1 MNLEAQQQD
10 YLRSKPSFL
19 GRGIERLTTPF
30 GKVLANVV
38 PTSFVEGI
46 IKGID
51 SAASK
56 PDLMKFDHDVSDI
69 AACQEAARKVQT
81 YSRSIN
87 AASGAASGLGG
98 ALTMSADIPAT
109 IAVALRNI
117 RDTGRAYGYDGN
129 GLREQVFRLQV
140 LEISALDDH
149 AEKLDRLAALEADIT
164 AYGGLKTID
173 DKSIEPLVDQAV
185 ERVSR
190 AMAFAA
196 FRRRAGMIV
205 PVVGSAIGGI
215 VNSQFQRD
223 VSKAARYA
231 FQARRLKA
239 GIKAGS

>member
-10 YLRSKPSFL
+10 YLRSRPSFL
-19 GRGIERLTTPF
+19 GRGIERLTNPF
-30 GKVLANVV
+30 GKALASVV
-38 PTSFVEGI
+38 PNSLVEGG

-51 SAASK
+51 GAASK
-56 PDLMKFDHDVSDI
+56 PDLMSFEHDMADI
-69 AACQEAARKVQT
+69 AACQNAAKKVERYART
-81 YSRSIN
+81 IN
-87 AASGAASGLGG
+87 AASGAAAGFGG
-98 ALTMSADIPAT
+98 ALTASVDIPAT

-117 RDTGRAYGYDGN
+117 RDTGRAYGYEGDGP
-129 GLREQVFRLQV
+129 REQVFRLQI

-149 AEKLDRLAALEADIT
+149 AERLDRLAALEADIT
-164 AYGGLKTID
+164 GDGSLKPVDT
-173 DKSIEPLVDQAV
+173 KSIEPLVDQAV

-205 PVVGSAIGGI
+205 PIVGSAVGGI

-231 FQARRLKA
+231 FQARR
-239 GIKAGS
+239 IKAGTV